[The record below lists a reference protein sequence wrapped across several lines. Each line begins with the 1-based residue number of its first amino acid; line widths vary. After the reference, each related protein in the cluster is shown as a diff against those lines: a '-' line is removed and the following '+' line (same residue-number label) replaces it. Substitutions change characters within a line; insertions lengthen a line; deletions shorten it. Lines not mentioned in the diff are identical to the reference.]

1 MTMTITNPNVY
12 AITIQDVFVVWNHD
26 KGHQVGNDKS
36 LILQSAS
43 LGATPFWT
51 GSSTGPSATLTSIAP
66 LTIPGNSTVSMIT
79 FTFNQSYDVFDN
91 SEEILINLSTPGCQS
106 FPIHATH

>member
-1 MTMTITNPNVY
+1 MIMTITNPNVY
-12 AITIQDVFVVWNHD
+12 PITVSDVFVVWNHD

-36 LILQSAS
+36 LILNSAS

-51 GSSTGPSATLTSIAP
+51 GINAGPSTTLTSASP
-66 LTIPGNSTVSMIT
+66 LIIPGNGTVSTIT
-79 FTFNQSYDVFDN
+79 FTFDQSYDKFDN
-91 SEEILINLSTPGCQS
+91 SEEILINLSTPGCES

>member
-1 MTMTITNPNVY
+1 MTITNPNVY
-12 AITIQDVFVVWNHD
+12 PITVQDIFVVWNHD

-36 LILQSAS
+36 LVLNSAS

-51 GSSTGPSATLTSIAP
+51 GINTGPSTTLTSAP
-66 LTIPGNSTVSMIT
+66 PLIISGNGTVSTIT
-79 FTFNQSYDVFDN
+79 FTFNQSYDNFDN